1 MKKKITIIAVCALV
15 ALILLAPVPMHLKDG
30 GTVVY
35 RALLY
40 SVEDVHRLG
49 DVESEYVEG
58 TVVRVLGMKVFDST
72 Y

>member
-1 MKKKITIIAVCALV
+1 MKKKIAIIVVCALL
-15 ALILLAPVPMHLKDG
+15 ALILLVPVPMHLKDG

-49 DVESEYVEG
+49 DAGSEYIDG
-58 TVVRVLGMKVFDST
+58 TVVRVLGMKVFDSLQ
-72 Y
+72 